1 MGTKSYKPTTPSNRQ
16 RKVLDYSELT
26 TSSPEK
32 SLLVSL
38 SNKAGRNNLG
48 RITVRH
54 RGGGRK
60 RQYRKIDNQRF
71 NENVVGEVKSIEYDP
86 FRTAHVSCVYYQDG
100 SKAYILAPVGLSV
113 GSKIV
118 SGSNIDI
125 KLGNNLP
132 LESIPVGTSI
142 HNLELHPGKG
152 GQLVRS
158 AGAVAT
164 VLGKNDEYATVR
176 LPSGEVRLIHIKCR
190 ATIGQVGNLDSRNRV
205 IGKAGASRW
214 ARKRPVVRG
223 SVMNPCDHPHG
234 GGEGRS
240 PVGRARPMT
249 PWGKPALGL
258 KTRNRRK
265 LSSSFILSRKK

>member
-1 MGTKSYKPTTPSNRQ
+1 MGTKSYRPTTPSNRQ
-16 RKVLDYSELT
+16 RKVLDYSNLT

-32 SLLVSL
+32 SLIQAS
-38 SNKAGRNNLG
+38 SKKAGRNNLG

-60 RQYRKIDNQRF
+60 RLYRNIETTRLK
-71 NENVVGEVKSIEYDP
+71 ENVVGVINSIEYDP
-86 FRTAHVSCVYYQDG
+86 FRTANISSVYYQDG
-100 SKAYILAPVGLSV
+100 AKSYILTPVGLSV
-113 GSKIV
+113 GDKIV
-118 SGSNIDI
+118 SGASSDI
-125 KLGNNLP
+125 KIGNNLP
-132 LESIPVGTSI
+132 LQNIPVGTSI
-142 HNLELHPGKG
+142 HNLELSPGKG
-152 GQLVRS
+152 SQLVRS
-158 AGAVAT
+158 AGSVAT
-164 VLGKNDEYATVR
+164 VLGKGAVYATVR
-176 LPSGEVRLIHIKCR
+176 LPSGEVRLINLKCT
-190 ATIGQVGNLDSRNRV
+190 ATVGQVGNLDSRNRV

-214 ARKRPVVRG
+214 VRRRPTVRG